1 MSFSIKDTI
10 LLLAL
15 TTLFLAAVSCSKE
28 QPGGGEPEVA
38 GVTVNFAPD
47 RNTVFP
53 NPLCGWVL
61 YAGLGNDLSDFWERY
76 DNMPSSVGT
85 VRATDYAKTL
95 LVRTTW
101 GQLNPEDGVYIWQE
115 DCNTVYAQRYKK
127 LVAEARRRNMRIGY
141 GFAIDSRD
149 KHEFC
154 TPLYVR
160 DKYGAQGYAT
170 RTGSMDVWSPYP
182 DDPKF
187 QKCYEKFIHDFA
199 EHINNPD
206 STEFVH
212 GVGIGKWGE
221 YHSCIYSTGDETPK
235 KAVFEW
241 VTSLFAKEFTKIPI
255 FINYHKAV
263 GSTSGDKLSPDS
275 EGMIDSAV
283 KKGFGIGSGAFGM
296 KTYYGTWEKS
306 IAAKY
311 RYQVPLVA
319 EGGWVK
325 ASHGDAPM
333 RWDTEKYKD
342 WADVRKGEF
351 DQAREA
357 CASMMDLR
365 YNDNLEVSEAWSW
378 FNEAYDYLVQFI
390 QDGNYRVYPSKVIA
404 PQEVTPGEKVAVL
417 HRWANLGYAYC
428 PTNFRPFLN
437 KYKVAFALL
446 DKSSEKPVK
455 IFYDEQAQPHDW
467 LKGKPKQYRFTFTV
481 DGVPVGEY
489 VWATGIVD
497 DASAEKKIGIYSSA
511 KGDYTKDGWLKIA
524 NVTVR

>member
-1 MSFSIKDTI
+1 MKIRRIFFISLVLS
-10 LLLAL
+10 L
-15 TTLFLAAVSCSKE
+15 TVAACSKE
-28 QPGGGEPEVA
+28 QPGGGEID
-38 GVTVNFAPD
+38 GLTVDFTPD
-47 RNTVFP
+47 RDIVHP

-61 YAGLGNDLSDFWERY
+61 YAGLGNDLDGFWERY
-76 DNMPSSVGT
+76 DNMPSSAGIVKT
-85 VRATDYAKTL
+85 TDYAKTL
-95 LVRTTW
+95 LIRTTW
-101 GQLNPEDGVYIWQE
+101 GQMNPEEDVYIWQK
-115 DCNTVYAQRYKK
+115 DCNTVHAKRYRK
-127 LVAEARRRNMRIGY
+127 LIAEARRRKMRVGY
-141 GFAIDSRD
+141 GFSIDSRD

-160 DKYGAQGYAT
+160 DTYGAKGYAT
-170 RTGSMDVWSPYP
+170 KTGSMEVWSPYP

-187 QKCYEKFIHDFA
+187 QECYEKFIHDFA

-263 GSTSGDKLSPDS
+263 GSTSGDKLSSDS

-311 RYQVPLVA
+311 RYQVPLIA

-325 ASHGDAPM
+325 TSHGDAPM
-333 RWDTEKYKD
+333 RWDSEKYKD

-365 YNDNLEVSEAWSW
+365 YNDNFEMSEAWSW

-390 QDGNYRVYPSKVIA
+390 RDGNYRVYPSRVVVPQTVSLGDKVTIR
-404 PQEVTPGEKVAVL
+404 

-428 PTNFRPFLN
+428 PTNFRPFVG
-437 KYKVAFALL
+437 KYKVAFALF
-446 DKSSEKPVK
+446 DKTTEKPVK
-455 IFYDEQAQPHDW
+455 IFYDTNAQPHDW
-467 LKGKPKQYRFTFTV
+467 IRTKPKQYDFTFTV
-481 DGVPVGEY
+481 EGVPAGEY

-497 DASAEKKIGIYSSA
+497 DASEQKKIGIYSSA
-511 KGDYTKDGWLKIA
+511 KGEYTEGGWLKIVG
-524 NVTVR
+524 VTVK

>member
-1 MSFSIKDTI
+1 MKLKSKLVFV
-10 LLLAL
+10 AVC
-15 TTLFLAAVSCSKE
+15 LAAVSCGKTPSAD
-28 QPGGGEPEVA
+28 GGNSVE
-38 GVTVNFAPD
+38 GVTIDFAPD
-47 RNTVFP
+47 RNIVHP

-61 YAGLGNDLSDFWERY
+61 YAGLGSDLGDFWTRY
-76 DNMPSSVGT
+76 DNMPSPAGT
-85 VRATDYAKTL
+85 VKTTDYARTL
-95 LVRTTW
+95 LIRTTW

-115 DCNTVYAQRYKK
+115 DCNTVHAQRYRS

-141 GFAIDSRD
+141 GFSIDSRD

-160 DKYGAQGYAT
+160 DTYGAKGYAT
-170 RTGSMDVWSPYP
+170 KTGSMDVWSPYP
-182 DDPKF
+182 DDPAF

-221 YHSCIYSTGDETPK
+221 YHSCIYSTGDENPK
-235 KAVFEW
+235 KPVFEW
-241 VTSLFAKEFTKIPI
+241 VTSLFAREFDKIPI
-255 FINYHKAV
+255 FINYHRGV
-263 GSTSGDKLSPDS
+263 GSTTDGTSPDS

-306 IAAKY
+306 MAAKY
-311 RYQVPLVA
+311 RYQVPLIA

-333 RWDTEKYKD
+333 RWDTENYKD

-365 YNDNLEVSEAWSW
+365 YNDNLEMSEAWSW
-378 FNEAYDYLVQFI
+378 FNEAYDYFIQFI
-390 QDGNYRVYPSKVIA
+390 QDGNYRVYPSKIVV
-404 PQEVTPGEKVAVL
+404 PSEVRGGESVTIR
-417 HRWANLGYAYC
+417 HRWSNLGYAYC
-428 PTNFRPFLN
+428 PTNYRPFVG

-446 DKSSEKPVK
+446 DRESGKPVK
-455 IFYDEQAQPHDW
+455 VFYDEKAQPHEW
-467 LKGKPKQYRFTFTV
+467 LKGTPKQYDFSFTL
-481 DGVPVGEY
+481 DGVPAGAY

-497 DASAEKKIGIYSSA
+497 YASAEKKIGIFTSA
-511 KGDYTKDGWLKIA
+511 KGEYIEEGWLKIA
-524 NVTVR
+524 EVSVK